1 VTEPHVLVDGDGDGV
16 APAVPD
22 PDLDATIARVRA
34 GGGGGLAARRAIV
47 RWALRLFRREW
58 RQQVLVLAL
67 LTFAVAVAVGG
78 SAAVYGVTWV
88 ESGDFGTADNR
99 LEIGTGDQAQQQAA
113 IDAARAAY
121 GTVEVIGR
129 WSVPLPGTLG
139 TLEVRAQDPHGPYG
153 QPMLR
158 LLAGRYPR
166 SDGEAAM
173 TADALAALHAHVG
186 GQVELGD
193 RGHTRVTVV
202 GRIENPSRL
211 DDQFVL
217 VAPSAAQLD
226 RAESLTLLVHGGDQ
240 QMQAFHRH
248 FSGPVGRMV
257 RGHDSQAGAAALTL
271 IMATV
276 VLLLVSLIAA
286 AGFVV
291 IAQRRLRQLGMLA
304 AIGANE
310 AHLRLVMLANGVVVG
325 VVAAVAGTSLGL
337 AGWIV
342 AAPHLEHA
350 AGHRLDALHLP
361 WWLAVGGMALA
372 VLTATAAAWWPS
384 RTMARVPI
392 VRALS
397 ARPPEPQPTHR
408 SVLVAVAL
416 VILGFVCLAYGID
429 ARHDHVQPALVIV
442 GTLATAGGVLLVSP
456 AVIRALPA
464 LAARMPLAT
473 RLALRDLGRYQA
485 RSGAALAA
493 ISLGLGIPVAVIVIA
508 SADEYNA
515 ETKAGLGNL
524 ADDQLLFHVGNPPN
538 LLPVVPAAALDQMGG
553 QVDRLASSLGDD
565 ARVLP
570 LDVAVDPSV
579 PSEVG
584 FDGGPGGRPTDMIG
598 VPEGPHTY
606 SGHTPYVADPA
617 LLRSVGIDPAAVDP
631 STDLVTPR
639 SGALLWAF
647 KRGPEATTPH
657 IQRLGRATYGSLPD
671 VFVTAR
677 GLERRH
683 LTSARAGWLVDT
695 GHPLTDAQLTHARD
709 VATRA
714 GLYLEAREAPRS
726 NATVRTV
733 ATVAG
738 VLVALGILSMTVG
751 LIRGEAAGDLRTLT
765 ATGASSRVRRAI
777 TAATAAALAFLGVVL
792 ATIGAYVA
800 LTAGYLR
807 DLTPLGNVPVAE
819 LLVILVGLPLV
830 AALSGYLLAGR
841 EPPTLARPPLD

>member
-1 VTEPHVLVDGDGDGV
+1 VTEPQVLVDGDGA

-22 PDLDATIARVRA
+22 PDLDATIASVRA

-67 LTFAVAVAVGG
+67 LTLAVAVAVGG
-78 SAAVYGVTWV
+78 SAAVYGLTWV
-88 ESGDFGTADNR
+88 ESGDFGSADNR
-99 LEIGTGDQAQQQAA
+99 LELGGDPAQRQDA
-113 IDAARAAY
+113 IDAARTAY

-129 WSVPLPGTLG
+129 RSVPVPGALD
-139 TLEVRAQDPHGPYG
+139 TLEVRSQDPHGPFG

-166 SDGEAAM
+166 SDSEAAM
-173 TADALAALHAHVG
+173 TADALATLHAHVG

-193 RGHTRVTVV
+193 RGHTRLAVV
-202 GRIENPSRL
+202 GRVENPSRL

-217 VAPSAAQLD
+217 VAPSATQLD
-226 RAESLTLLVHGGDQ
+226 RSDSVSLLVHGGDQ

-271 IMATV
+271 VMATI

-291 IAQRRLRQLGMLA
+291 VAQRRLRQLGMLA

-325 VVAAVAGTSLGL
+325 VVAAVVGTSLGL

-361 WWLAVGGMALA
+361 WWLAAGGMALA
-372 VLTATAAAWWPS
+372 ILTATAAAWWPS

-416 VILGFVCLAYGID
+416 VVLGFVCLAYGID
-429 ARHDHVQPALVIV
+429 ARHDHVQPALVII
-442 GTLATAGGVLLVSP
+442 GTLATACGVLLVSP
-456 AVIRALPA
+456 AVIRMLPA

-515 ETKAGLGNL
+515 QTKAGMGNL
-524 ADDQLLFHVGNPPN
+524 ANDQLIFHLGNPPN
-538 LLPVVPAAALDQMGG
+538 LLPNASAAGLDQMGG
-553 QVDRLASSLGDD
+553 QIARLATSLGSD

-570 LDVAVDPSV
+570 LDVAVDPAV
-579 PSEVG
+579 PPEVG
-584 FDGGPGGRPTDMIG
+584 FDGGPGGRPIDMFG
-598 VPEGPHTY
+598 VPTGPHTY
-606 SGHTPYVADPA
+606 SGRIGYLADPA

-631 STDLVTPR
+631 DTDLVSTR
-639 SGALLWAF
+639 SGQLVWAF
-647 KRGPEATTPH
+647 KRGPLAAPEV
-657 IQRLGRATYGSLPD
+657 QRLGRPTYGSLPD

-677 GLERRH
+677 GMERRH
-683 LTSARAGWLVDT
+683 LATRRAGWLVDA
-695 GHPLTDAQLTHARD
+695 GHPLTEAQLTHARN
-709 VATRA
+709 VAAQA
-714 GLYLEAREAPRS
+714 GLFVEEREAPRS
-726 NATVRTV
+726 NAAVREV
-733 ATVAG
+733 ATAAG

-792 ATIGAYVA
+792 ATTGAYIA

-807 DLTPLGNVPVAE
+807 DLAPLGNVPLAE
-819 LLVILVGLPLV
+819 LLVVLVGLPLA